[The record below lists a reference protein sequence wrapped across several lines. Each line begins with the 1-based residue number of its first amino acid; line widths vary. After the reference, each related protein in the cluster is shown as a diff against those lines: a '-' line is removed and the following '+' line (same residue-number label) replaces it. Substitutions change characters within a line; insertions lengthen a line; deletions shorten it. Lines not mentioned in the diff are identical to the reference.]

1 MNGFISELKRRSV
14 FKVGV
19 AYVILAWVV
28 AQVMELAL
36 DSFAAPDWVIKT
48 VLTLL
53 VVGFPIAVFLAW
65 AYELTPDGIKLTK
78 SGSLDNAGQTAS
90 AVAAATPPAIKQSI
104 AVLPFADMSPEKDQ
118 EYFSDGIA
126 EELLNQLTKLKGLHV
141 AGRTSSFFF
150 KGKNEDLRDIGEK
163 LNVAHIL
170 EGSVRKAGN
179 RVRITAQ
186 LVKAADGYH
195 LWSETFDRDLD
206 DIFAIQ
212 DETAKAVA
220 NALSL
225 ELGVGKAS
233 SKDGGTHNIGAFD
246 AYLNGMSLYHQFGR
260 KEWSNAI
267 EQFEKAVELDPDFV
281 LAWSWLAQVCDTA
294 AFSFLSEQATELG
307 TRSEEAAKRAI
318 SIAPDAV
325 ASIRASALLKTRNRE
340 WAEAERLWRKAM
352 AAAPGDAD
360 ANYEYGRF
368 LLHVGR
374 AKDAVQYCRRAVQI
388 DPLSLVPCVLLA
400 LAYQE
405 SGNAEKALSEYKRGE
420 GLIGNHTFLYS
431 VTLVFAMEQGDR
443 QLMEECLDKILEGE
457 PFLPDNESITR
468 SMRAGLD
475 SAENARKALRR
486 FDTDPAYGTSMGRTV
501 ITVWASYFGDAELAL
516 KQFRDVIDNKALAM
530 FLLWRPIQKGMR
542 QLPGFKDL
550 LRDFKL
556 VDYWQSTGNWGD
568 FCRPTGDGDFECS

>member
-1 MNGFISELKRRSV
+1 MNGFIAELKRRKV
-14 FKVGV
+14 FQVGV
-19 AYVILAWVV
+19 AYIILAWVI

-53 VVGFPIAVFLAW
+53 VVGFPIAIFLAW
-65 AYELTPDGIKLTK
+65 AYELTPEGIKLT
-78 SGSLDNAGQTAS
+78 GDAVP
-90 AVAAATPPAIKQSI
+90 AVAGGVAVAVDAPTAIRQSI

-118 EYFSDGIA
+118 DYFSDGIA

-220 NALSL
+220 DALSL
-225 ELGVGKAS
+225 ELGVGEAGS
-233 SKDGGTHNIGAFD
+233 SDGGTQNMEAFD
-246 AYLNGMSLYHQFGR
+246 AYLNAISSYHQFGR
-260 KEWSNAI
+260 PETARAI
-267 EQFEKAVELDPDFV
+267 ELLEKAVELDPNFV
-281 LAWSWLAQVCDTA
+281 LAWGWLAQVCDNA

-307 TRSEEAAKRAI
+307 IRSEEAANRAI
-318 SIAPDAV
+318 AMAPDAV
-325 ASIRASALLKTRNRE
+325 ASIRASALLKTRQRE
-340 WAEAERLWRKAM
+340 WAEAGRLWHKAV
-352 AAAPGDAD
+352 AAAPGDAHS
-360 ANYEYGRF
+360 NYEYGRF
-368 LLHVGR
+368 LVMIGR
-374 AKDAVQYCRRAVQI
+374 AKDAVQYCHRAVQI
-388 DPLSLVPCVLLA
+388 DPLSLTPCVLLA
-400 LAYQE
+400 VAHQINGE
-405 SGNAEKALSEYKRGE
+405 KEKALKEFRRGE
-420 GLIGNHTFLYS
+420 GLIGNHQFLYS
-431 VTLVFAMEQGDR
+431 VTLVLAMEQEDR
-443 QLMEECLDKILEGE
+443 ALMNYCLDRILEAE

-468 SMRAGLD
+468 SMRACLD
-475 SAENARKALRR
+475 SPEDARKELRR
-486 FDTDPAYGTSMGRTV
+486 FDSDPAYRTPIGRTV
-501 ITVWASYFGDAELAL
+501 ITVWASYFGDPELAL
-516 KQFRDVIDNKALAM
+516 KQFQDVSQHRAVAV
-530 FLLWRPIQKGMR
+530 FLVWRPIQKAMR

-550 LRDFKL
+550 LVDFKL
-556 VDYWQSTGNWGD
+556 VDYWQSTGDWGD
-568 FCRPTGDGDFECS
+568 FCQPTGDGDFECR

>member
-1 MNGFISELKRRSV
+1 MNGFIAEMRRRNV

-19 AYVILAWVV
+19 AYVILAWVI

-36 DSFAAPDWVIKT
+36 DSFAAPGWVIKT

-53 VVGFPIAVFLAW
+53 VVGFPVAVFLAW
-65 AYELTPDGIKLTK
+65 AYELTPEGIKLTK
-78 SGSLDNAGQTAS
+78 SASQDDAGQ
-90 AVAAATPPAIKQSI
+90 AAADAAPPAIKQSI

-220 NALSL
+220 DALSL
-225 ELGVGKAS
+225 ELGVGLAS
-233 SKDGGTHNIGAFD
+233 SRDGGTQNIEAFD

-260 KEWSNAI
+260 DEWAEAI
-267 EQFEKAVELDPDFV
+267 EQFEKAVALDPDFV
-281 LAWSWLAQVCDTA
+281 LAWSWLAEVCNIA
-294 AFSFLSEQATELG
+294 GGSLLSDRTDELMQ
-307 TRSEEAAKRAI
+307 RSEEAATRAI
-318 SIAPDAV
+318 AIAPDAA
-325 ASIRASALLKTRNRE
+325 ASVRASALLKTRNRE
-340 WAEAERLWRKAM
+340 WAEAGQLWHKAV
-352 AAAPGDAD
+352 AAAPGDAQ

-374 AKDAVQYCRRAVQI
+374 AKEAVQYFRRAVRI
-388 DPLSLVPCVLLA
+388 DPLSLTPCSLLA
-400 LAYQE
+400 LAHQMI
-405 SGNAEKALSEYKRGE
+405 GNADEACKEFRRGE
-420 GLIGNHTFLYS
+420 DLIGNHYFLHA
-431 VTLVFAMEQGDR
+431 VTLVHALEQNDR
-443 QLMEECLDKILEGE
+443 VLIETCLHKMGEGAE
-457 PFLPDNESITR
+457 YDEVTGVMGRL
-468 SMRAGLD
+468 LD
-475 SAENARKALRR
+475 APEQARKELRR
-486 FDTDPAYGTSMGRTV
+486 LDGDPAYTTPLGRAV
-501 ITVWASYFGDAELAL
+501 MTVWAAYFGDHELAL
-516 KQFRDVIDNKALAM
+516 KQFQNLAGNRAATV

-556 VDYWQSTGNWGD
+556 VDYWQSTGKWGD